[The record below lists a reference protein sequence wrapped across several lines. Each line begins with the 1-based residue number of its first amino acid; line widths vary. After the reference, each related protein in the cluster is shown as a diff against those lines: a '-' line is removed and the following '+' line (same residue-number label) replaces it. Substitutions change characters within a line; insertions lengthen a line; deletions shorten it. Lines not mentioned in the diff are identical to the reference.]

1 MRRLLAGL
9 MAAALAG
16 SLAACGTSSDSSGSD
31 DAGGVDK
38 VKVGVIP
45 IVDVAP
51 IYLGQKQGFFSKRNI
66 ELTMETG
73 QGGAAIVP
81 GVVSGQFQFGF
92 SNFTSLMIAQT
103 KNVPIK
109 AVAAGVAST
118 GEQGKDFGAVVVTK
132 DSPIK
137 TAADLVGK
145 KVSVNTLKNIGD
157 TVTRESVRKAGG
169 DGANVDFVE
178 MPFPNMQA
186 ALEKGDVDAAWV
198 VEPSLSAIKAAGG
211 REVASTFVDA
221 ADDLTVAAY
230 FTSTKLL
237 ADDPD
242 LVKRFTDAINES
254 LGYADAHPDEV
265 RSALG
270 TYTKIDATLGSKL
283 VLPKWPTQINEPSVQ
298 TLAKLGEQDGIFS
311 GAPDLEKLLP
321 GHRVAATRSGSAA
334 PPSWALPAWPGCSSS
349 SNCCPGS
356 AWSTTG
362 TCRRPAGSPSPWP
375 ARRATRSSGPR
386 SATPSSPGR
395 SAWPSPSAPASSRAS

>member
-1 MRRLLAGL
+1 MRRLLAG
-9 MAAALAG
+9 MVAVAVAG
-16 SLAACGTSSDSSGSD
+16 SLAACGTSSDSSGSGD
-31 DAGGVDK
+31 SGGVDN

-51 IYLGQKQGFFSKRNI
+51 IYLGQQKGFFKNRNI
-66 ELTMETG
+66 ELTMEAG

-118 GEQGKDFGAVVVTK
+118 GEQGKDFGAVVVK
-132 DSPIK
+132 ADSPIK

-169 DGANVDFVE
+169 DGANVNFVE

-186 ALEKGDVDAAWV
+186 ALEKGDIDAAWV
-198 VEPSLSAIKAAGG
+198 VEPQLSTIKAAGG

-230 FTSTKLL
+230 FASTKLI

-242 LVKRFTDAINES
+242 LVKRFTEAINES
-254 LGYADAHPDEV
+254 LAYADAHPDEV
-265 RSALG
+265 RTTLSS
-270 TYTKIDATLGSKL
+270 YTKIDAALGAKL
-283 VLPKWPTQINEPSVQ
+283 VLPKWPTQINEPSVEKLA
-298 TLAKLGEQDGIFS
+298 TLGATDGIFS
-311 GAPDLEKLLP
+311 GNPDLEKLLP
-321 GHRVAATRSGSAA
+321 
-334 PPSWALPAWPGCSSS
+334 
-349 SNCCPGS
+349 
-356 AWSTTG
+356 
-362 TCRRPAGSPSPWP
+362 
-375 ARRATRSSGPR
+375 
-386 SATPSSPGR
+386 
-395 SAWPSPSAPASSRAS
+395 